1 MKKFLKL
8 VLCGFL
14 YACLF
19 SSARSFKK
27 LFKKLT
33 NKKIANNVHS
43 YENTNLFNCIN
54 RCEKEGSCKIFNYN
68 PKMKICQLTDP
79 EVDNDYKDAVS
90 SYDWE
95 VYIPVTQITKND
107 QKKRDTIEVI
117 ESKEKLQSAMKM
129 DIYINVTNLSICFWI
144 ICLCMLSIC
153 LCLII
158 LAKCSIRQTLR
169 GMQFSVFVFIL
180 TATVVISLI
189 QFSLEHVQNVW
200 TWILKRMNIITFA
213 LFFSNSLAHL
223 YIDDQSKFND
233 WSINAPT
240 QRIHSTS
247 LMIGFASNGLMFTG
261 FLFDF
266 NVFTKN
272 FTQLQVQMVMK
283 GKSKPTVTWEDVK
296 QRFKNVSTVEF

>member
-68 PKMKICQLTDP
+68 PKMKICQLTDQ

-107 QKKRDTIEVI
+107 QKKRDAIEVI
-117 ESKEKLQSAMKM
+117 ESKEKLQSSMKM

-158 LAKCSIRQTLR
+158 LAKCSIRQNVKGHAVFGICLHIDSNGR
-169 GMQFSVFVFIL
+169 YFIDSVFSG
-180 TATVVISLI
+180 TRA
-189 QFSLEHVQNVW
+189 
-200 TWILKRMNIITFA
+200 KRMNVNFETNEYYHVCFV
-213 LFFSNSLAHL
+213 FFQQFSAFI
-223 YIDDQSKFND
+223 Y
-233 WSINAPT
+233 
-240 QRIHSTS
+240 
-247 LMIGFASNGLMFTG
+247 
-261 FLFDF
+261 
-266 NVFTKN
+266 
-272 FTQLQVQMVMK
+272 
-283 GKSKPTVTWEDVK
+283 
-296 QRFKNVSTVEF
+296 